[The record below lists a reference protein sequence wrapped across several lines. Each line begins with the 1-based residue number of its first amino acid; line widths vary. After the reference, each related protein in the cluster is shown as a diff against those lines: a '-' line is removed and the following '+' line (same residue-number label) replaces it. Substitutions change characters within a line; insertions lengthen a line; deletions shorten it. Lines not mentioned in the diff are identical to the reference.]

1 MKGGRRV
8 VGKVAPSSNGVM
20 VLVWARARERKK
32 GRVWVFVLR
41 GILGTAV
48 ATPAGRQ
55 NIAGWVVEAGRTA
68 HMCLSTFHEV
78 RDVRRS
84 ATTTTATTASTSI
97 GGPFSA
103 RFVTGDDL
111 WCVFYVCDWA
121 LNWLA
126 FRRTN
131 NSTDW
136 LTLSTQEKKKRQ
148 RKGERKVV
156 VVVVVK
162 AGRKSPPA
170 AGGPRQSVCG
180 WKRWPWRQ

>member
-1 MKGGRRV
+1 M
-8 VGKVAPSSNGVM
+8 SES
-20 VLVWARARERKK
+20 ERKK
-32 GRVWVFVLR
+32 RESVSVR
-41 GILGTAV
+41 PTRILGTAV

-84 ATTTTATTASTSI
+84 ATTTTTTTATTASTSI

-121 LNWLA
+121 LN
-126 FRRTN
+126 
-131 NSTDW
+131 
-136 LTLSTQEKKKRQ
+136 
-148 RKGERKVV
+148 
-156 VVVVVK
+156 
-162 AGRKSPPA
+162 
-170 AGGPRQSVCG
+170 
-180 WKRWPWRQ
+180 